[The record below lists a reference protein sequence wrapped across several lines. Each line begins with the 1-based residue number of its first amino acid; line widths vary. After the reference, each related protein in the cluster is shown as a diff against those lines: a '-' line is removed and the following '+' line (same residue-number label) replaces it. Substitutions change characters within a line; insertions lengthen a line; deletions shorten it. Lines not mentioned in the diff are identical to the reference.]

1 MEIKNIKAYAI
12 VAALLFAL
20 GGLLACQK
28 TNNNVSGVN
37 RPVVEAYLV
46 PGTKTLVKVYYQK
59 YLDDTIT
66 YGYPIPGLKLSISD
80 GTNTVQLAETTP
92 GNYTWSD
99 TTFVKFKKTYSLSFT
114 YQGNAISAKTTVPDR
129 PTGFKESDTL
139 QLVPYRGAGIPNT
152 GIFGPVTFSWDNP
165 SSWYYMLAFKD
176 VSTVLISTSANSRP
190 YHDSEVVLG
199 QTSTY
204 QTQAMNFS
212 YIGNYKIL
220 LYHINQ
226 EYSDAINASGGTSLT
241 LSNPSTNVV
250 NGLGIFTSMSADT
263 LKLDVKL
270 Q

>member
-1 MEIKNIKAYAI
+1 M

-20 GGLLACQK
+20 GGLLSCQK

-46 PGTKTLVKVYYQK
+46 PGTKTIVKVYYQK

-66 YGYPIPGLKLSISD
+66 YGYPITGLKLNISD
-80 GTNTVQLAETTP
+80 GTKNVQLAETTP
-92 GNYTWSD
+92 GNYTWAD
-99 TTFVKFKKTYSLSFT
+99 TTFVQFKKTYSLNFT
-114 YQGNAISAKTTVPDR
+114 YQGNIISAKTTVPDR
-129 PTGFKESDTL
+129 PTGFRASDTL
-139 QLVPYRGAGIPNT
+139 QKVPYRGAGVPNNSI
-152 GIFGPVTFSWDNP
+152 GFVPVTFNWTSP
-165 SSWYYMLAFKD
+165 ASWYYMLVYKD
-176 VSTVLISTSANSRP
+176 ISTVLVSTNANSTRA

-199 QTSTY
+199 QTSSY
-204 QTQAMNFS
+204 QTQATSFS

-241 LSNPSTNVV
+241 LTNPSTNVV

-263 LKLDVKL
+263 LNLDVKL